1 LRQFVEKLATDA
13 TVADIVPRLVGTRRA
28 ITSTWRRLTM
38 NPAVTSLTLALTL
51 GAAPATLMR
60 TVAEGSDSPIRER
73 LEVVI
78 RTPAEWEA
86 LSNRLAPPLQRG
98 GRVGDP
104 GAPPASAPI
113 DFAHE
118 MAVGVFVGPHHSAND
133 RVDVFSVARDN
144 GAIVV
149 RYRVHRLSQSGAAL
163 QIDSAPYQVVA
174 VPRDYRRV
182 RFIEVIDLAG
192 AGDRR

>member
-1 LRQFVEKLATDA
+1 
-13 TVADIVPRLVGTRRA
+13 
-28 ITSTWRRLTM
+28 M
-38 NPAVTSLTLALTL
+38 NPAVTSLMLALTL
-51 GAAPATLMR
+51 AAAPATLMR

-86 LSNRLAPPLQRG
+86 LSSRLAPPLHRG
-98 GRVGDP
+98 DRVDP
-104 GAPPASAPI
+104 GAPRTAPI

-182 RFIEVIDLAG
+182 RFIEVIDLAS

>member
-1 LRQFVEKLATDA
+1 
-13 TVADIVPRLVGTRRA
+13 
-28 ITSTWRRLTM
+28 M
-38 NPAVTSLTLALTL
+38 NPAMTSLTLALTL

-60 TVAEGSDSPIRER
+60 TVAEGGDSPIRER

-78 RTPAEWEA
+78 RTPAEWQVLA
-86 LSNRLAPPLQRG
+86 NRLAPPRTF
-98 GRVGDP
+98 
-104 GAPPASAPI
+104 API

-118 MAVGVFVGPHHSAND
+118 MAIAVFAGPHHSAND

-149 RYRVHRLSQSGAAL
+149 RYRVHRPPQSSAAG
-163 QIDSAPYQVVA
+163 QIGSAPYRVIA

-182 RFIEVIDLAG
+182 RFIEVIDLAS
-192 AGDRR
+192 AADRR